1 MKIQFLGVG
10 SAFCSSKYYQS
21 NAVVHSDSGKK
32 FMIDCGGDAR
42 FSMAEAGLT
51 YKDID
56 TLYVSHCHADH
67 IGGIEF
73 LGFCR
78 FFDKSTQKP
87 KLHCERN
94 LMKEL
99 WENSLRGGMECY
111 EGKVLN
117 LTDFFDC
124 NPFDINTDFEWEG
137 IRFTPVQTVHVM
149 SGYKIVNSFGL
160 IIEQLKDGKPDP
172 KYKRVFFT
180 TDTQFCPSQ
189 LLKFY
194 DGVDLVFHDCETAG
208 YKSGVHASYE
218 NLATLPDSQKNKMWL
233 YHYNN
238 EPKQI
243 PTQDGFLGF
252 AQKGQTFDCLKETV

>member
-1 MKIQFLGVG
+1 MKIQFAGVG
-10 SAFCSSKYYQS
+10 SAFCSAKYYQS
-21 NAVVHSDSGKK
+21 NAIVHSDSGKK
-32 FMIDCGGDAR
+32 FLIDAGGDIR
-42 FSMAEAGLT
+42 FSLGELGIT

-56 TLYVSHCHADH
+56 TLYLSHAHADH
-67 IGGIEF
+67 VGGVEF

-78 FFDKSTQKP
+78 FFDKSCQKP
-87 KLHCERN
+87 KLYCERT
-94 LMKEL
+94 LMKEI

-124 NPFDINTDFEWEG
+124 IPFDINTSFLWEN
-137 IRFTPVQTVHVM
+137 IKFTPVQTVHVM

-160 IIEQLKDGKPDP
+160 IIEQQKDGKPDP
-172 KYKRVFFT
+172 AFKKVFFT

-189 LLKFY
+189 LVKFY
-194 DGVDLVFHDCETAG
+194 DDVGLIFHDCETNG

-218 NLATLPDSQKNKMWL
+218 NLATLSANAKNKMWL

-238 EPKQI
+238 EPKQD
-243 PTQDGFLGF
+243 PVKDGFLGF
-252 AQKGQTFDCLKETV
+252 ATKGQIFDCLNNVL